1 MTAVTVAADRAKTRQ
16 TGDEAVWR
24 AARSELVRFVRP
36 RVKDYASAEDIVHD
50 VLVRAYSKR
59 KELEQPGKLR
69 AWLYQITR
77 NALVDHYR
85 NRDRDSFEVLPD
97 DLPDLEPE
105 REWYADYDLVRCL
118 KPFLDS
124 LPQHYGDAL
133 RLAEI
138 EGLTQQEV
146 ADRLELSLS
155 GAKSRVQRGRKMLA
169 EALLKC
175 CHFELDQ
182 RGSVMGFER
191 REDCSCG
198 CEPEMHHPST
208 EFIPSEVEGLGAGSA
223 TKTRRNP

>member
-1 MTAVTVAADRAKTRQ
+1 MTAVADRIETRQ
-16 TGDEAVWR
+16 AGDEAVWR

-85 NRDRDSFEVLPD
+85 NRDRDGFEVLSD

-146 ADRLELSLS
+146 ADRLGLSLS
-155 GAKSRVQRGRKMLA
+155 GAKSRVQRGRKILA
-169 EALLKC
+169 EALLDC

-182 RGSVMGFER
+182 RGGVMDFER
-191 REDCSCG
+191 KHDCNCG
-198 CEPEMHHPST
+198 CEPEMQH
-208 EFIPSEVEGLGAGSA
+208 EAA
-223 TKTRRNP
+223 KTRRKPGEQGDQ